1 MEPKEQN
8 VVPDVGVNLGPI
20 HLKNPIITASGTYGF
35 GREYGALY
43 DLGCLGAII
52 TKTITLEP
60 REGNPPPR
68 LVESAAGLINS
79 IGLANPGLHVFLEEH
94 LPFLAS
100 FQAPL
105 IASVA
110 GSSLDEYERI
120 VSRLAREDTI
130 AALEINVSCPNVDS
144 NGDMISA
151 RPDLVQTLAA
161 RLRRITDQ
169 PLIFKLSP
177 QIGTVVASA
186 EAAKS
191 GGAHVLSLVNTFPA
205 LAIDADRRCP
215 VLGNAV
221 GGLSG
226 PAIKPI
232 ALRVVWDVARRV
244 DLPIIGSGGICSVRD
259 VVEFALA
266 GASAVSVGTANFVN
280 PLACS
285 QLAPGLK
292 DYLQAR
298 GIGSFSS
305 IVGTLQ
311 AV

>member
-1 MEPKEQN
+1 MMEPKEQN
-8 VVPDVGVNLGPI
+8 VVPDIGVNLGPI
-20 HLKNPIITASGTYGF
+20 HLKNPILTASGTYGF

-120 VSRLAREDTI
+120 VSRLAREDRI

-144 NGDMISA
+144 DGDMISA

-161 RLRRITDQ
+161 RLRRITDH
-169 PLIFKLSP
+169 PLIFKLS
-177 QIGTVVASA
+177 
-186 EAAKS
+186 
-191 GGAHVLSLVNTFPA
+191 
-205 LAIDADRRCP
+205 
-215 VLGNAV
+215 
-221 GGLSG
+221 
-226 PAIKPI
+226 
-232 ALRVVWDVARRV
+232 
-244 DLPIIGSGGICSVRD
+244 
-259 VVEFALA
+259 
-266 GASAVSVGTANFVN
+266 
-280 PLACS
+280 
-285 QLAPGLK
+285 
-292 DYLQAR
+292 
-298 GIGSFSS
+298 
-305 IVGTLQ
+305 
-311 AV
+311 